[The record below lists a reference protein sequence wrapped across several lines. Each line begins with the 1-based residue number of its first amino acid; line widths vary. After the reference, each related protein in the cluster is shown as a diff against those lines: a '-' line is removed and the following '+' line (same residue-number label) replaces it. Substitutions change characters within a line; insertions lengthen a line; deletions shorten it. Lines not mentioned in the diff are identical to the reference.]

1 MLLTGGVDVDGDG
14 DMRSVSSQNS
24 TINESNHMRCRL
36 RNINNESS
44 TDDPGRQALIPREQ

>member
-1 MLLTGGVDVDGDG
+1 MVTCGVS
-14 DMRSVSSQNS
+14 RLANS

-44 TDDPGRQALIPREQ
+44 TDDPGVRH